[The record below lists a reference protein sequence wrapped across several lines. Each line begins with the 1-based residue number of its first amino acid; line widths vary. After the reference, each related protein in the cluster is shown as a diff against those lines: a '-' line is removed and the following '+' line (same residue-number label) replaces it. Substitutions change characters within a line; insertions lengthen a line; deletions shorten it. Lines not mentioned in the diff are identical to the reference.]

1 MRPFNISQVGSIS
14 YVVKPLVF
22 VVVGI
27 QLEIKPV
34 TLVHYSFFQ
43 LCPPFDDIWRT
54 IVFSAVSKPTAS
66 SWIFLVFQLV
76 ILVHKLD
83 IVFIE
88 QDRLVHL

>member
-43 LCPPFDDIWRT
+43 LCPPFDDI
-54 IVFSAVSKPTAS
+54 
-66 SWIFLVFQLV
+66 
-76 ILVHKLD
+76 
-83 IVFIE
+83 
-88 QDRLVHL
+88 